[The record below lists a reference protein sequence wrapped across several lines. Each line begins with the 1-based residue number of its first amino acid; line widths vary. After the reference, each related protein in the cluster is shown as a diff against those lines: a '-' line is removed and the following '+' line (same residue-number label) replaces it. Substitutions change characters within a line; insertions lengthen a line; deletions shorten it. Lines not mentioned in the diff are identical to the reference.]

1 MRRITFSVLALAA
14 AAGCTGSDTVR
25 PTNHDHFDL
34 ASLRNPAL
42 EKSAEVQSGIAEVRR
57 ATAQFHNFDK
67 ALEAGYTVW
76 SPNPSTGVCPSNAE
90 GNMGYHLVNLALRG
104 SAANPAGADAT
115 IDLTRPEMLLYEK
128 LPSGK
133 MKLVGVEY
141 LVFKAAWEAAQG
153 AGAPPPQVLG
163 QPLPAS
169 SHAFPGGTGSIAHYE
184 LHAWIWSP
192 NPLGMFYPYNPD
204 ISC

>member
-1 MRRITFSVLALAA
+1 MEKFAQQSPCWFRQYGLQHSPGDSDELPVHV
-14 AAGCTGSDTVR
+14 AGD
-25 PTNHDHFDL
+25 
-34 ASLRNPAL
+34 
-42 EKSAEVQSGIAEVRR
+42 E
-57 ATAQFHNFDK
+57 
-67 ALEAGYTVW
+67 
-76 SPNPSTGVCPSNAE
+76 
-90 GNMGYHLVNLALRG
+90 
-104 SAANPAGADAT
+104 
-115 IDLTRPEMLLYEK
+115 
-128 LPSGK
+128 
-133 MKLVGVEY
+133 GVEY
-141 LVFKAAWEAAQG
+141 LVFTAAWEAAQG